1 MCRCSTIFFS
11 VNDTTTTEYYT
22 LSLHDA
28 LPISKDEIENALA
41 VQNAIQEAKAKGSGV
56 ISMNGK
62 MVDKPVVE
70 KADRVIETAKASNL
84 IDEEGNY
91 IGE

>member
-1 MCRCSTIFFS
+1 
-11 VNDTTTTEYYT
+11 
-22 LSLHDA
+22 
-28 LPISKDEIENALA
+28 
-41 VQNAIQEAKAKGSGV
+41 
-56 ISMNGK
+56 MNGK

-70 KADRVIETAKASNL
+70 KANRVIETAKASNL

>member
-1 MCRCSTIFFS
+1 
-11 VNDTTTTEYYT
+11 
-22 LSLHDA
+22 
-28 LPISKDEIENALA
+28 
-41 VQNAIQEAKAKGSGV
+41 AKGSGV

-70 KADRVIETAKASNL
+70 KATRVLQTAKASNL

>member
-1 MCRCSTIFFS
+1 
-11 VNDTTTTEYYT
+11 
-22 LSLHDA
+22 
-28 LPISKDEIENALA
+28 
-41 VQNAIQEAKAKGSGV
+41 VQNAIKEAKAKGSGV

-62 MVDKPVVE
+62 MVDKPVVA
-70 KADRVIETAKASNL
+70 KANRVIETAKASNL